1 MPSCPKCGEENPD
14 RARFCWSC
22 GAALAETTA
31 RGVEERKVVSILFV
45 DLVGFTARSDSADP
59 EDVRATLRPY
69 HARLKQE
76 IEHFGG
82 TVEKFIGDAVMAVFG
97 APVAHEDDAERAVR
111 AALRI
116 LEAIDD
122 LNAAEGGELAVRAGV
137 ATGEAVVLLD
147 ARPEMGEG
155 IATGDVVNTA
165 ARLQQAAPVGA
176 VVVGE
181 STFRATRDVIVY
193 EELEPVSVKGKA
205 EALPIWQATRP
216 RGRFGVD
223 VERRA
228 DVPFVG
234 REHELTMLQNAYTRA
249 LEESSLQLVT
259 MTGEPGVGKTRL
271 IAEFQRFVDDQP
283 EIVWWR
289 QGRCLPYGEGIT
301 FWALGEIVKAHV
313 GILES
318 DSPEDAG
325 AKLRTAVESLVD
337 DEGDR
342 DWFTTR
348 LAPLTG
354 AQTSEQAVRREE
366 SFSAWQRFLEAIAEQ
381 RPMVLV
387 IEDLH
392 WADAALVEFLD
403 HLVDWSSEVPLV
415 LLIAARPELY
425 ERHPGWGGG
434 KRNSVTIALAP
445 LTNDETA
452 RLVASLVGRSVL
464 PAETQ
469 TALLER
475 AGGNPLY
482 AEEFVRMLAEQG
494 PPDPNTPLPETVQ
507 ALIAARLDTL
517 PPARKSLLQDA
528 AVVGKVFW
536 TGAIAAIG
544 GVDERDVK
552 EGMRELVRKELV
564 RPARRSSV
572 EGQEEL
578 AFWHVLVR
586 DVAYQQIPRAAR
598 AEKHRAACDWIEA
611 IAGERA
617 EDHAE
622 ILVHHSQQALE
633 LAEAAG
639 VAEVADL
646 RDRLHRFLLQAAERA
661 SKLDAKKAYEYC
673 TRALELTPPDHSDR
687 GDALERTGQAAWEA
701 GHLGESQ
708 ALMAEALAQ
717 YRAQGD
723 TAAVGRAL
731 STASHLSWAAGHR
744 IEAEQALAEA
754 VDLLEAQPPG
764 PDLAIAYGR
773 MAGRAM
779 MSGRSQECLDF
790 ANKAIALGEQL
801 GVEERVLFAKQ
812 ARGTALCELGDPG
825 GIPALRDA
833 LSSALE
839 LGRGMVPGVAYNNL
853 GHFLWVME
861 SAREG
866 LATKREGIEFAR
878 RRGLEGNVRWIQ
890 METMWL
896 LFDLGDW
903 DAVLSVANE
912 LLETVTDQ
920 GQLPA
925 VAPAFQSFVLTF
937 RGRVNDVADLPSAFL
952 PRAREIIDPQV
963 LAPALA
969 AAVVVANAQRDAREV
984 FALTEEL
991 EQVTRDSPDWS
1002 RLLHAL
1008 PVLRACIENDRLEL
1022 GERLFD
1028 RPSPHG
1034 VRAQHVAVAGQA
1046 IIAEA
1051 RGEIEAAAGLYV
1063 DAARRWQ
1070 EYEMP
1075 FEQAHALLGHWRCT
1089 GDEESLRRAQE
1100 LFAGLGAVVPQAT
1113 AEEPPRAARRAK

>member
-366 SFSAWQRFLEAIAEQ
+366 SF
-381 RPMVLV
+381 
-387 IEDLH
+387 
-392 WADAALVEFLD
+392 
-403 HLVDWSSEVPLV
+403 
-415 LLIAARPELY
+415 
-425 ERHPGWGGG
+425 
-434 KRNSVTIALAP
+434 
-445 LTNDETA
+445 
-452 RLVASLVGRSVL
+452 
-464 PAETQ
+464 
-469 TALLER
+469 
-475 AGGNPLY
+475 
-482 AEEFVRMLAEQG
+482 
-494 PPDPNTPLPETVQ
+494 
-507 ALIAARLDTL
+507 
-517 PPARKSLLQDA
+517 
-528 AVVGKVFW
+528 
-536 TGAIAAIG
+536 
-544 GVDERDVK
+544 
-552 EGMRELVRKELV
+552 
-564 RPARRSSV
+564 
-572 EGQEEL
+572 
-578 AFWHVLVR
+578 
-586 DVAYQQIPRAAR
+586 
-598 AEKHRAACDWIEA
+598 
-611 IAGERA
+611 
-617 EDHAE
+617 
-622 ILVHHSQQALE
+622 
-633 LAEAAG
+633 
-639 VAEVADL
+639 
-646 RDRLHRFLLQAAERA
+646 
-661 SKLDAKKAYEYC
+661 
-673 TRALELTPPDHSDR
+673 
-687 GDALERTGQAAWEA
+687 
-701 GHLGESQ
+701 
-708 ALMAEALAQ
+708 
-717 YRAQGD
+717 
-723 TAAVGRAL
+723 
-731 STASHLSWAAGHR
+731 
-744 IEAEQALAEA
+744 
-754 VDLLEAQPPG
+754 
-764 PDLAIAYGR
+764 
-773 MAGRAM
+773 
-779 MSGRSQECLDF
+779 
-790 ANKAIALGEQL
+790 
-801 GVEERVLFAKQ
+801 
-812 ARGTALCELGDPG
+812 
-825 GIPALRDA
+825 
-833 LSSALE
+833 
-839 LGRGMVPGVAYNNL
+839 
-853 GHFLWVME
+853 
-861 SAREG
+861 
-866 LATKREGIEFAR
+866 
-878 RRGLEGNVRWIQ
+878 
-890 METMWL
+890 
-896 LFDLGDW
+896 
-903 DAVLSVANE
+903 
-912 LLETVTDQ
+912 
-920 GQLPA
+920 
-925 VAPAFQSFVLTF
+925 
-937 RGRVNDVADLPSAFL
+937 
-952 PRAREIIDPQV
+952 
-963 LAPALA
+963 
-969 AAVVVANAQRDAREV
+969 
-984 FALTEEL
+984 
-991 EQVTRDSPDWS
+991 
-1002 RLLHAL
+1002 
-1008 PVLRACIENDRLEL
+1008 
-1022 GERLFD
+1022 
-1028 RPSPHG
+1028 
-1034 VRAQHVAVAGQA
+1034 
-1046 IIAEA
+1046 
-1051 RGEIEAAAGLYV
+1051 
-1063 DAARRWQ
+1063 
-1070 EYEMP
+1070 
-1075 FEQAHALLGHWRCT
+1075 
-1089 GDEESLRRAQE
+1089 
-1100 LFAGLGAVVPQAT
+1100 
-1113 AEEPPRAARRAK
+1113 